1 MCCGRNSA
9 RLLCMVTII
18 KITKGNKNKF
28 LQRKYTS
35 FISKR
40 QHLHNYVKL
49 ERLNGQK
56 IQIKELHDI
65 RIGLVSFFQF
75 KNWAKTVSSLPQLT
89 KTVFNLPSRPL
100 EHQILGR

>member
-18 KITKGNKNKF
+18 KITKGNKN
-28 LQRKYTS
+28 TS

>member
-1 MCCGRNSA
+1 
-9 RLLCMVTII
+9 MVTII

-49 ERLNGQK
+49 ERLNVQK
-56 IQIKELHDI
+56 IQNAGVD
-65 RIGLVSFFQF
+65 F
-75 KNWAKTVSSLPQLT
+75 KTSVK
-89 KTVFNLPSRPL
+89 
-100 EHQILGR
+100 LGANTEYLYCFVRA